1 MWGKTGAKLYGEKSG
16 RDFSDNQRR
25 FLLFSKAALAALH
38 SLPFSPGTAAV
49 VVCNDWHTA
58 ILPVLLKVG
67 GLSLACIAR
76 MHKQS
81 CDNCSFDCVS
91 HRVSTLTAP
100 RDAGGVTSCSSLMRR
115 VPMLSVVA
123 PV

>member
-1 MWGKTGAKLYGEKSG
+1 MRPQVYGKTGAKLYGEKSG

-38 SLPFSPGTAAV
+38 SLPFSPGTETL

-67 GLSLACIAR
+67 
-76 MHKQS
+76 
-81 CDNCSFDCVS
+81 
-91 HRVSTLTAP
+91 TAP
-100 RDAGGVTSCSSLMRR
+100 GLQDVLFPR
-115 VPMLSVVA
+115 MLFESFGYLFVL
-123 PV
+123 